1 MTEDKGK
8 RYGADAIID
17 SLVNHDVKYVFGV
30 LVLRLIGYLKDW
42 NIQQMK
48 KHLN

>member
-17 SLVNHDVKYVFGV
+17 SLVNMFLGY

>member
-30 LVLRLIGYLKDW
+30 PGAKIDRYLKDW

>member
-17 SLVNHDVKYVFGV
+17 SLVNHDVKYVLGY
-30 LVLRLIGYLKDW
+30 LGLRLIGYLK
-42 NIQQMK
+42 N
-48 KHLN
+48 

>member
-17 SLVNHDVKYVFGV
+17 SLVNHELNMFLGY

>member
-30 LVLRLIGYLKDW
+30 PGAKIYRVFERL
-42 NIQQMK
+42 
-48 KHLN
+48 